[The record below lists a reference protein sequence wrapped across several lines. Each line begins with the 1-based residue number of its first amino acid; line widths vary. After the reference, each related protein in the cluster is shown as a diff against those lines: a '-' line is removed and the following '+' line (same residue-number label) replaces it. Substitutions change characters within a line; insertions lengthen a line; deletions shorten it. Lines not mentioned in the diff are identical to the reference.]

1 MPENDPAQ
9 SSSATSGTPTSGDP
23 GTAATTA
30 NDGPNYVYGADSNV
44 AEWKKFKTPEELD
57 ELTDQMYNIM
67 VQGKQVPGDTTA
79 APAPVTP
86 VASLPAIVA
95 PSAIPDADA
104 WLSDSAA
111 AADTHFNARIA
122 DVQKNVL
129 GPQLAGIYAAN
140 AQTARALAVQSS
152 GDAFTRWG
160 PEIDM
165 QMSAIPV
172 EQRNFQM
179 YSEAV
184 KLVKGAHA
192 AEITRE
198 ALDKAVADEIE
209 RRTAAGTIRS
219 GDAGTGVTLS
229 ESLDFNSDNL
239 GSFSSGSLCD
249 VDAEVVL
256 YGIAFGVNEIVP
268 HWGAIALRAELCG
281 APRLARVADE
291 VEAVR
296 DGIALL
302 AILLGQLKAFP
313 LVAVALYMKH

>member
-1 MPENDPAQ
+1 VPENDPAQ

-57 ELTDQMYNIM
+57 KLTDQMYNIV
-67 VQGKQVPGDTTA
+67 VQGKQEPGSTA
-79 APAPVTP
+79 APAAPPSEVP
-86 VASLPAIVA
+86 LAPAVV

-111 AADTHFNARIA
+111 AADTHFDARIA

-219 GDAGTGVTLS
+219 GDASTGVTLS

-239 GSFSSGSLCD
+239 GDRWKHL
-249 VDAEVVL
+249 AETTTLEGQVE
-256 YGIAFGVNEIVP
+256 F
-268 HWGAIALRAELCG
+268 LRKQYPDDTL
-281 APRLARVADE
+281 
-291 VEAVR
+291 
-296 DGIALL
+296 
-302 AILLGQLKAFP
+302 
-313 LVAVALYMKH
+313 AVAKQKYLKLLKKGDAVQAEANT